1 MDYKFSFF
9 RGQKNVE
16 VIRANI
22 SDPASVS
29 TVSNVDGNLDPTK
42 IDKIELVSG
51 DVVIS
56 SATGE
61 ITWSGDIISIK
72 PSLDNLELLPR
83 QRFSELVVY
92 DNGEKATVASGY
104 IYIANI

>member
-1 MDYKFSFF
+1 MDYIFKFF
-9 RGQKNVE
+9 RGQQNTE

-29 TVSNVDGNLDPTK
+29 TVSNEDGNLDPTK
-42 IDKIELVSG
+42 VDKIELVAG

-56 SATGE
+56 SDSGE
-61 ITWSGDIISIK
+61 ITWVGDIINIK
-72 PSLDNLELLPR
+72 PSLANLELLPR

-92 DNGEKATVASGY
+92 DNGEKATVAKGY
-104 IYIANI
+104 IHIANI

>member
-9 RGQKNVE
+9 RGQQNIE
-16 VIRANI
+16 VVRANI
-22 SDPASVS
+22 SDPANIS
-29 TVSNVDGNLDPTK
+29 TVSNADGNLDPTK

-56 SATGE
+56 SDTSE
-61 ITWSGDIISIK
+61 ITWVGDIISIK
-72 PSLDNLELLPR
+72 PSLANLELLPR

>member
-9 RGQKNVE
+9 RGQQNVE

-29 TVSNVDGNLDPTK
+29 TVSNIKGNLDPTK

-56 SATGE
+56 SDTSE
-61 ITWSGDIISIK
+61 ITWVGDIISIK
-72 PSLDNLELLPR
+72 PSLANLELLPR

>member
-9 RGQKNVE
+9 RGQQNIE

-22 SDPASVS
+22 SDPAGVS
-29 TVSNVDGNLDPTK
+29 TVSNVEGNLDPTK
-42 IDKIELVSG
+42 IEKIELVAG

-61 ITWSGDIISIK
+61 ITWNGDIISIK
-72 PSLDNLELLPR
+72 PNLANLALLPR

-92 DNGEKATVASGY
+92 DNGEKATVAKGY